1 MLTYTSSTASYAS
14 SRHTRFRPNK
24 LVSCPRC
31 LSLCLSFAFSL
42 THSLSLSLSLSLF
55 RSPAL
60 SLSCSLALS
69 LSRSL
74 ALALALALSLS
85 ISHLL
90 THSHALSLCL
100 SSRARSLCLSSLS
113 VSPPSLFHSHSRCL
127 SLARTL
133 SHRQFLYKCRG
144 FMAVYVD
151 DVLPA
156 WYAEHSLA
164 APACTRTGLAQSIC
178 APACMPT
185 VAASSSCDSI
195 GGQWR
200 CVGMERL
207 DR

>member
-1 MLTYTSSTASYAS
+1 MVLEFLISLAHVWGDTDTRLASLLLLARS
-14 SRHTRFRPNK
+14 
-24 LVSCPRC
+24 LAVL
-31 LSLCLSFAFSL
+31 LSLSLSPS
-42 THSLSLSLSLSLF
+42 SLSLSLSHTHSLA
-55 RSPAL
+55 RSLTHSLALRSFALRSL
-60 SLSCSLALS
+60 SLSL
-69 LSRSL
+69 
-74 ALALALALSLS
+74 
-85 ISHLL
+85 SHLL
-90 THSHALSLCL
+90 THSYALSLCL

-144 FMAVYVD
+144 FMAVYAG

-156 WYAEHSLA
+156 WYAEHPLA